1 MKKRILQYVQVLN
14 LNWTLFLGLLIF
26 TGIFINYFSDTDP
39 FWPGLI
45 GIGICYAIIFWVGLR
60 ADKSND
66 TEGQSF
72 FLAGRNVPL
81 YLAIFTMAATWV
93 GGGFINGTAEAT
105 AASGLVWVQA
115 PWGYALSL
123 ILGGIFFAGKMRRY
137 QFRTMLDPLAQ
148 RFGEKIGAFLFI
160 PALLG
165 ELFWTAAILTAL
177 GTTFAVVV
185 GIDTRIALIIS
196 AVIAIFYTY
205 LGGLWAVIKTD
216 FIQFI
221 LLIGGLILV
230 LPFVLNAVG
239 GWSTVWP
246 LYVEKFGASA
256 SFIPSKSALG
266 SYYWNWWDYAL
277 LLIFGGIP
285 WQVYFQR
292 VLSAKDEKTA
302 KWLSIIAGFIC
313 LLAAIPAVGIGV
325 VGAVTD
331 WSALGLEGPPDVA
344 STLPYVIRH
353 LCNPWVATVGLGAVA
368 AAVMSS
374 TDSSMLSAASLGS
387 WNVYRPLVK
396 PEISEKGLKGT
407 TRKLILI
414 IGALASLIALNIQ
427 SVYELWFLCSD
438 FVYCLLF
445 PPLLWALF
453 DPKANWIGAVSGVLV
468 AFVLRFG
475 GGDAILGIPVLLPY
489 PMIEDGVVL
498 FPFRTLAM
506 VSSLVVIPVVSRF
519 TGGIA
524 EPQELVVNS

>member
-1 MKKRILQYVQVLN
+1 MKKLVLDFART
-14 LNWTLFLGLLIF
+14 LNWNWALFIGLLIF
-26 TGIFINYFSDTDP
+26 TGLFIYLFSDTDP

-45 GIGICYAIIFWVGLR
+45 GIGICYAVIFWVGLNAER
-60 ADKSND
+60 AND

-105 AASGLVWVQA
+105 AESGLIWVQA

-123 ILGGIFFAGKMRRY
+123 IIGGIFFAGKMRRY

-185 GIDTRIALIIS
+185 GIDTRVALIIS
-196 AVIAIFYTY
+196 AIIAIFYTY

-230 LPFVLNAVG
+230 LPFVLKSAG
-239 GWSTVWP
+239 GWSNVWTQ
-246 LYVEKFGASA
+246 YVEKFGESA

-302 KWLSIIAGFIC
+302 KWLSITAGFIC
-313 LLAAIPAVGIGV
+313 LIAAIPAVGIGMV
-325 VGAVTD
+325 AAVTN
-331 WSALGLEGPPDVA
+331 WANLGLSGPPDAA

-353 LCNPWVATVGLGAVA
+353 LCSPWVATIGLGAVA

-387 WNVYRPLVK
+387 WNVYKPLVN
-396 PEISEKGLKGT
+396 PELSENGLKKT
-407 TRKLILI
+407 TRRLILI
-414 IGALASLIALNIQ
+414 IGALATLIALNIQ

-453 DPKANWIGAVSGVLV
+453 DPKANWIGALVGVGV

-475 GGDAILGIPVLLPY
+475 GGDSILGIPILLPY

-506 VSSLVVIPVVSRF
+506 LSSLILIPLVSRM
-519 TGGIA
+519 TGKIA
-524 EPQELVVNS
+524 PPNVLVIND

>member
-1 MKKRILQYVQVLN
+1 MSNSTR
-14 LNWTLFLGLLIF
+14 NWILFLSLLLI
-26 TGIFINYFSDTDP
+26 TGVVINLTAEADP
-39 FWPGLI
+39 FWPGLL
-45 GIGICYAIIFWVGLR
+45 GIGFFYTIIFWIGTR
-60 ADKSND
+60 AEKDNSSEDKS
-66 TEGQSF
+66 F
-72 FLAGRNVPL
+72 LLAGRKVPL

-123 ILGGIFFAGKMRRY
+123 IIGGIFFARKMRRF
-137 QFRTMLDPLAQ
+137 QFRTMLDPLVQ
-148 RFGEKIGAFLFI
+148 RFGEKLGALFFL

-185 GIDTRIALIIS
+185 GIDTRLALIIS

-205 LGGLWAVIKTD
+205 LGGLWAVIRTD

-230 LPFVLNAVG
+230 LPAVLGSAG
-239 GWSTVWP
+239 GLSTVWQV
-246 LYVEKFGASA
+246 YVEKFGEAA
-256 SFIPSKSALG
+256 TIFPSKTALG

-292 VLSAKDEKTA
+292 VLSAKNEKTA
-302 KWLSIIAGFIC
+302 QWLSIIAGVIC
-313 LLAAIPAVGIGV
+313 LLAAIPAIGIGM
-325 VGAVTD
+325 VGAITD
-331 WSALGLEGPPDVA
+331 WESMGLAGPADSA

-353 LCNPWVATVGLGAVA
+353 LCSPIIAIIGLGAVA

-387 WNVYRPLVK
+387 WNVYRPLINPSVNESGIK
-396 PEISEKGLKGT
+396 KT
-407 TRKLILI
+407 TKNLILI
-414 IGALASLIALNIQ
+414 IGATATLIALNIT

-445 PPLLWALF
+445 PPLVWALF
-453 DPKANWIGAVSGVLV
+453 DSKANWIGAVVGVSV
-468 AFVLRFG
+468 AFILRFG
-475 GGDAILGIPVLLPY
+475 GGDSILGLPILIPY
-489 PMIEDGVVL
+489 PMVQDGVVL
-498 FPFRTLAM
+498 FPFRTVAM
-506 VSSLVVIPVVSRF
+506 LSSLVLIPIISRF
-519 TGGIA
+519 TLKIA
-524 EPQELVVNS
+524 PAKLLVKVTD